1 MRVKLLVIVLV
12 CGLVEQLSA
21 QTQVKIDSLLHV
33 IIAVSTKDVSNE
45 ARELAKLLST
55 EDAKGLDAR
64 APDVLNALTGVS
76 SVPKITTL
84 LLLGKIYEKIA
95 WLPGPSGFIEK
106 VINRLSSSETNILRL
121 SLCEVCHLLITTR
134 DCTPKP

>member
-84 LLLGKIYEKIA
+84 LLLGKIYEKDSLAA
-95 WLPGPSGFIEK
+95 WAIRFYRESNKQAVLIRDKHLEA
-106 VINRLSSSETNILRL
+106 L
-121 SLCEVCHLLITTR
+121 SLRSLSFTYYNQGLYT
-134 DCTPKP
+134 